1 MNLQTATGE
10 PLTLIID
17 FDSTFTRVEALDE
30 LARIALA
37 EHPDRDAVVGRIQA
51 LTDRGMSGELP
62 VDESLRQRL
71 QLLRAHRQHLP
82 ALIDVLQQQVTES
95 VKRNLDFFQFYSQDI
110 YIVSNGF
117 AEFIV
122 PVVAPYGLS
131 ASQVLANRF
140 TFDAQDNITGLDTTL
155 PLSRAGGKVQ
165 AVAGLGLTTEKW
177 VIGDGYTDYEIKA
190 AGQARQFI
198 AFTENVARQNVLE
211 VADWQANSFDEII
224 EKIKK

>member
-17 FDSTFTRVEALDE
+17 FDSTFIRVEALDE
-30 LARIALA
+30 LARIALT
-37 EHPDRDAVVGRIQA
+37 EHPDRDAVVARIQT

-82 ALIDVLQQQVTES
+82 ALIEFLQQQVTNS
-95 VKRNLDFFQFYSQDI
+95 VKRNRAFFQTYSQDI

-117 AEFIV
+117 AEFIT

-131 ASQVLANRF
+131 AGHVLANRF

-198 AFTENVARQNVLE
+198 AFTENVVRQKVLE
-211 VADWQANSFDEII
+211 VADWQAHTFDEII